1 VRDDVLKSIVKAIN
15 SHYIQ
20 HNKLVQ
26 IINQYQDTNNE
37 HSNISQSQLQSIS
50 YELSKPLRLYFCG
63 HSLGA
68 ALAVLAAL
76 DVSVNMNYIVDAIKT
91 TYENASHNN
100 IGEIDREGIPNHSDV
115 GNFVSNKHENQND
128 HDMNNSQKLKVGLS
142 KKSEGYR
149 SLGSTDV
156 SVNRSF
162 NETNSRASKGFP
174 CDVRW
179 EVPTLAVYT
188 YGGEVVGGDYAS
200 HFNVL
205 LVR

>member
-1 VRDDVLKSIVKAIN
+1 M
-15 SHYIQ
+15 
-20 HNKLVQ
+20 
-26 IINQYQDTNNE
+26 NQCQNTNNE

-91 TYENASHNN
+91 TYENASHDNV
-100 IGEIDREGIPNHSDV
+100 GGIDRG
-115 GNFVSNKHENQND
+115 
-128 HDMNNSQKLKVGLS
+128 

-149 SLGSTDV
+149 SLGSVDGRTEV
-156 SVNRSF
+156 HANCSI
-162 NETNSRASKGFP
+162 NETNFKASKGFP
-174 CDVRW
+174 WDVRW

-188 YGGEVVGGDYAS
+188 YGGE
-200 HFNVL
+200 
-205 LVR
+205 